1 MMSSD
6 PERILVV
13 DDEPKYVRGIQAI
26 LVASGYAVVTAQD
39 GLTAVKLAASERPHL
54 VLLDVRMPGMDGFET
69 CRRIREFSM
78 VPVIMLTAMAATADK
93 VKGLD
98 VGADDYITKPYSAPE
113 LLARVK
119 AVLRRAEGSDSPE
132 TAQAIQAGDLRID
145 FVQRR
150 VLVQGNEV
158 HLTATEY
165 RLLAELARRAGQV
178 IASET
183 LLEAVWGLGYEGEDR
198 LVWRSIHRLRQKIEA
213 DPQHPRYVETR
224 PGNGY
229 VFMIGN

>member
-1 MMSSD
+1 MSSE

-26 LVASGYAVVTAQD
+26 LTASGYAVVTAQD
-39 GLTAVKLAASERPHL
+39 GPTAVKLAASERPHL

-98 VGADDYITKPYSAPE
+98 AGADDYVTKPYSAPE
-113 LLARVK
+113 LLARCK
-119 AVLRRAEGSDSPE
+119 AVLRRAEGVDSSE
-132 TAQAIQAGDLRID
+132 TTQAIQTGDLRID

-150 VLVQGNEV
+150 VMVQGTEV

-165 RLLAELARRAGQV
+165 RLLSELARRAGQV
-178 IASET
+178 VAAEV
-183 LLEAVWGLGYEGEDR
+183 LLESVWGLGYEGEDR
-198 LVWRSIHRLRQKIEA
+198 LVWRSIHRLRQKIET
-213 DPQHPRYVETR
+213 DPQHPRYIETR

-229 VFMIGN
+229 VFAIGN

>member
-1 MMSSD
+1 MSSQ
-6 PERILVV
+6 PGRILVV

-26 LVASGYAVVTAQD
+26 LTASGYGVLTAQD
-39 GLTAVKLAASERPHL
+39 GLTAIKLAASEHPHL

-78 VPVIMLTAMAATADK
+78 VPVIMLTAMAATSDK

-98 VGADDYITKPYSAPE
+98 AGADDYITKPYSAPE

-119 AVLRRAEGSDSPE
+119 AVLRRAEGVDSPE
-132 TAQAIQAGDLRID
+132 TAHAIQAGGLHID

-150 VLVQGNEV
+150 VLLQGTEV
-158 HLTATEY
+158 HLTSTEY

-178 IASET
+178 VAAET
-183 LLEAVWGLGYEGEDR
+183 LLESVWGLGYEGEDR

-213 DPQHPRYVETR
+213 DPQHPRYIETR

-229 VFMIGN
+229 VFATGN